1 MENALSGEKSPYLL
15 QHKSNPVDWHPW
27 GEAAFEKARRENK
40 PVFLSIGYSTCHWCH
55 VMARESFE
63 NPAIAAL
70 MNRGFVNVKVDREER
85 PDVDRVYMAFV
96 QAATGGGGWPMSVWL
111 TPEGH
116 PFFGGTY
123 FPPEERYG
131 RAGFPQILQQIENLW
146 RADRG
151 RIESEAARVL
161 AELREESSSRSTA
174 NSLDSEWLGG
184 GYRAFADAFD
194 PRHGGFGGAPKFPRP
209 SVLNFLM
216 RGDDESRQM
225 ALATL
230 RAMSR
235 GGMRDQLGGGFHR
248 YSVDEFWHV
257 PHFEKMLYDQAQIA
271 ASLVEAWQ
279 ITKDPFFETTARSTL
294 DYVLRDMTHPFGGF
308 YSAEDADSLI
318 APGSDEHAEG
328 AFYVWTRRE
337 IEALLSPEE
346 ARIFCEYYGV
356 KEVGNA
362 PEGSDPHGE
371 FAGKNILIATQDE
384 AEPGSI
390 AASREILLA
399 RRNLRPRPHLDDKIL
414 TAWNG
419 LMISAF
425 ARAGRAFGEDR
436 YSVAA
441 ARAADFVLE
450 QLCRDGDLLRS
461 WRDGASNIPGFAED
475 SAFFI
480 QGLVDLYEA
489 DFQIRF
495 LKTAVELQKRQ
506 DVLFRDGD
514 GYFSSRDGD
523 PLVPLRM
530 KEDYDGAEPSANS
543 VSALNLLRLS
553 RLIGDPSYEES
564 ARKILETHSI
574 QMDRIPSAVPQMLV
588 ALDFALSPPSQAV
601 VAGSRKEA
609 EPLLAKLSQTFRPHT
624 AKILLDSPEAIE
636 FFGRNN
642 PAIREMKPAES
653 GARLYLCENF
663 VCQAPVAF

>member
-1 MENALSGEKSPYLL
+1 MKNALSGEKSPYLL

-55 VMARESFE
+55 VMAHESFE
-63 NPAIAAL
+63 NPSIAAL

-123 FPPEERYG
+123 FPPDERYG
-131 RAGFPQILQQIENLW
+131 RMGFPQILQQIENLW

-151 RIESEAARVL
+151 RIESEAGRVL
-161 AELREESSSRSTA
+161 AELREESASRSSGD
-174 NSLDSEWLGG
+174 SLDMKWLEGG
-184 GYRAFADAFD
+184 RSAFASAFD
-194 PRHGGFGGAPKFPRP
+194 ARNGGFGGAPKFPRP
-209 SVLNFLM
+209 SALNFLM
-216 RGDDESRQM
+216 RGDEESRQM
-225 ALATL
+225 ALTTL
-230 RAMSR
+230 RAMSS
-235 GGMRDQLGGGFHR
+235 GGMCDQLGGGFHR

-271 ASLVEAWQ
+271 VSLVEAWQ

-294 DYVLRDMTHPFGGF
+294 DYVLRDMTHPSGGF
-308 YSAEDADSLI
+308 YSAEDADSLL

-337 IEALLSPEE
+337 IEALLSAED
-346 ARIFCEYYGV
+346 ARAFCEYHGV
-356 KEVGNA
+356 KEDGNA

-371 FAGKNILIATQDE
+371 FTGKNILIE
-384 AEPGSI
+384 IREGGEPGSL

-425 ARAGRAFGEDR
+425 ARAGRAFGEQR
-436 YSVAA
+436 YVAAA
-441 ARAADFVLE
+441 ARAADFVME

-475 SAFFI
+475 YAFFI
-480 QGLVDLYEA
+480 QGLIDLYEA

-495 LKTAVELQKRQ
+495 LEMAIELQQRQ
-506 DVLFRDGD
+506 DALFRDGD
-514 GYFSSRDGD
+514 GYFSSRAGD

-530 KEDYDGAEPSANS
+530 KDDYDGAEPSANS

-553 RLIGDPSYEES
+553 RLIGEPSYEES
-564 ARKILETHSI
+564 ARKILESHSI

-588 ALDFALSPPSQAV
+588 ALDFALSPPSQSV
-601 VAGSRKEA
+601 VAGSRNDA
-609 EPLLAKLSQTFRPHT
+609 EPLLAELSQKFRPHT
-624 AKILLDSPEAIE
+624 AVILLDSPEAVE

-642 PAIREMKPAES
+642 PAIREMKPSKS
-653 GARLYLCENF
+653 GSRLYLCENF